1 MEQSPYACG
10 RLGALA
16 QDIRLSAGQLPA
28 LREAGGASNL
38 RQIAQHIQKLT
49 SGLRE
54 AALLLEEL
62 GLHKVS
68 AYTVQLC
75 SAVSGFH
82 IRTADYS
89 KLVKALSDWL
99 EYIKPLLP
107 DPQTVTAAAVGRL
120 MNNIRLGYYPTDPA
134 HIVYLK
140 RALRFPEGKSVNL
153 LDPCCGE
160 GNALCQL
167 GADEN
172 AVTYGAE
179 LDDSRA
185 EAAQEHLDHVAMGS
199 YYYARI
205 SRSAFHLL
213 FLNPPYL
220 QLYGG
225 ARSEKRFL
233 GESYDHLMMGGV
245 LVYIIPYYRLT
256 EDVCS
261 FLAAH
266 FERIMAYR
274 FCGEEFRKFRQIAVL
289 GVRKPRA
296 ENPRMARLLE
306 LASLSPDKLPTLD
319 QIPPGSY
326 PLPEAEKSVSL
337 YQSLSREQGKLES
350 EIEQI
355 QKLMDSLPKG
365 QKEALAQLDEEIR
378 VVNDQITAAKAYQS
392 ERAALLFAPVRM
404 HKAGLRLY
412 EPVKESGEMRDVF
425 KLTYDGRDYIQLSL
439 SERVRCGLEVV
450 ELLST
455 LSGKCYPLFVDNTE
469 SYCDFGAA
477 QHSGQTIL
485 SRVVPRQTLQVNAV
499 QAPQKKAG

>member
-1 MEQSPYACG
+1 MMGQIPYACG
-10 RLGALA
+10 RLDALA

-28 LREAGGASNL
+28 LREAGGAADL
-38 RQIAQHIQKLT
+38 RQIAQHMQKLA

-54 AALLLEEL
+54 ATLLLEEL
-62 GLHKVS
+62 GLQKVS
-68 AYTVQLC
+68 AYTAQLC
-75 SAVSGFH
+75 SAVASFH

-89 KLVKALSDWL
+89 KLVKAFSDWL
-99 EYIKPLLP
+99 DYIKPLLP
-107 DPQTVTAAAVGRL
+107 DAEAKTVTVAAVGRL
-120 MNNIRLGYYPTDPA
+120 MNNVRLGYYPTDPA
-134 HIVYLK
+134 HVAHLK
-140 RALRFPEGKSVNL
+140 RALLFPEGKQVNL

-160 GNALCQL
+160 GNALHLL
-167 GADEN
+167 GVVEN

-185 EAAQEHLDHVAMGS
+185 EAAQEQLDHVAMGS

-256 EDVCS
+256 EDVCR

-266 FERIMAYR
+266 FDRLMAYR
-274 FCGEEFRKFRQIAVL
+274 FCEEEFRKFRQIAVL

-296 ENPRMARLLE
+296 EDLRMARLLE

-326 PLPEAEKSVSL
+326 PLPDAEKAVSL
-337 YQSLSREQGKLES
+337 FQGARFNVRELA
-350 EIEQI
+350 EQ
-355 QKLMDSLPKG
+355 MRRMGSMLPKQSALDG
-365 QKEALAQLDEEIR
+365 QEKRPPLPLTIGQIGLVGGSGLINGLIECETPHVLKGRVIKAKQRRTGDSYEDEYGSTTTEIIETTSNRMVFNLLTPSGVKLLA
-378 VVNDQITAAKAYQS
+378 
-392 ERAALLFAPVRM
+392 
-404 HKAGLRLY
+404 
-412 EPVKESGEMRDVF
+412 
-425 KLTYDGRDYIQLSL
+425 
-439 SERVRCGLEVV
+439 
-450 ELLST
+450 
-455 LSGKCYPLFVDNTE
+455 
-469 SYCDFGAA
+469 
-477 QHSGQTIL
+477 
-485 SRVVPRQTLQVNAV
+485 
-499 QAPQKKAG
+499 

>member
-1 MEQSPYACG
+1 MMGQIPYACG

-16 QDIRLSAGQLPA
+16 QDIRLRAGQLPA
-28 LREAGGASNL
+28 LREAGGAADL
-38 RQIAQHIQKLT
+38 RQIAQHVQKLT
-49 SGLRE
+49 SALRE
-54 AALLLEEL
+54 AALLIEEL

-68 AYTVQLC
+68 AYTLQLC

-82 IRTADYS
+82 IRIADYS
-89 KLVKALSDWL
+89 KLVKAFSDWL

-107 DPQTVTAAAVGRL
+107 DTQTVTAAAVGRL
-120 MNNIRLGYYPTDPA
+120 MNNVRLGYYPTDSA
-134 HIVYLK
+134 HVAYLK
-140 RALRFPEGKSVNL
+140 RALRFPDGKQVNL

-160 GNALCQL
+160 GNALHLL
-167 GADEN
+167 GEGES

-185 EAAQEHLDHVAMGS
+185 EAAQEQLDHVAMGS

-261 FLAAH
+261 FLTAH
-266 FERIMAYR
+266 FDRIMAYR
-274 FCGEEFRKFRQIAVL
+274 FCEEEFRKFRQIAVL
-289 GVRKPRA
+289 GMRKPRA

-319 QIPPGSY
+319 QIPPGRY
-326 PLPEAEKSVSL
+326 PLPDAEKAVSL
-337 YQSLSREQGKLES
+337 FQGARFNVRELQ
-350 EIEQI
+350 EQ
-355 QKLMDSLPKG
+355 MRRMGSMLPKQSALDG
-365 QKEALAQLDEEIR
+365 QEKRPPLPLTIGQIGLVGGSGLINGLIECETPHVLKGRVIKSKQRRTGDSYEDEYGSTTTEIIETTSNKMVFNLLTPSGVKLLA
-378 VVNDQITAAKAYQS
+378 
-392 ERAALLFAPVRM
+392 
-404 HKAGLRLY
+404 
-412 EPVKESGEMRDVF
+412 
-425 KLTYDGRDYIQLSL
+425 
-439 SERVRCGLEVV
+439 
-450 ELLST
+450 
-455 LSGKCYPLFVDNTE
+455 
-469 SYCDFGAA
+469 
-477 QHSGQTIL
+477 
-485 SRVVPRQTLQVNAV
+485 
-499 QAPQKKAG
+499 

>member
-1 MEQSPYACG
+1 MMEQIPYACG

-28 LREAGGASNL
+28 LREAGGASDL
-38 RQIAQHIQKLT
+38 RQIAQHMQKLT

-82 IRTADYS
+82 IRIADYR
-89 KLVKALSDWL
+89 KLVKAFSDWL

-107 DPQTVTAAAVGRL
+107 DTQTVTAAAVGRL
-120 MNNIRLGYYPTDPA
+120 MNNVRLGYYPTDPA
-134 HIVYLK
+134 HVAYLK
-140 RALRFPEGKSVNL
+140 RALRFPEGKQVNL

-160 GNALCQL
+160 GNALHLL
-167 GADEN
+167 GAGEN

-179 LDDSRA
+179 LDGKRA
-185 EAAQEHLDHVAMGS
+185 EAAQEKLDHVAMGS
-199 YYYARI
+199 YYYAHI

-233 GESYDHLMMGGV
+233 GESYDHLMMGGM

-266 FERIMAYR
+266 FDSIMAYR
-274 FCGEEFRKFRQIAVL
+274 FCEEEFRKFRQIAVL
-289 GVRKPRA
+289 GMRKPRA

-319 QIPPGSY
+319 QIPPGRY
-326 PLPEAEKSVSL
+326 PLPDAEKAVSL
-337 YQSLSREQGKLES
+337 FQGARFNVRELQ
-350 EIEQI
+350 EQ
-355 QKLMDSLPKG
+355 MRRMGSMLPKRSALDG
-365 QKEALAQLDEEIR
+365 QEKRPPLPLTIGQIGLVGGSGLINGLIECETPHVLKGRVIKAKQRRTGDNYENEDGSTTTEIIETTSNKMVFNLLTPSGVKLLA
-378 VVNDQITAAKAYQS
+378 
-392 ERAALLFAPVRM
+392 
-404 HKAGLRLY
+404 
-412 EPVKESGEMRDVF
+412 
-425 KLTYDGRDYIQLSL
+425 
-439 SERVRCGLEVV
+439 
-450 ELLST
+450 
-455 LSGKCYPLFVDNTE
+455 
-469 SYCDFGAA
+469 
-477 QHSGQTIL
+477 
-485 SRVVPRQTLQVNAV
+485 
-499 QAPQKKAG
+499 

>member
-1 MEQSPYACG
+1 MMEHIPYACG

-16 QDIRLSAGQLPA
+16 QDIRLRAGQLPA
-28 LREAGGASNL
+28 LREAGGASDL
-38 RQIAQHIQKLT
+38 RQIAQHMQKLV

-62 GLHKVS
+62 GLPKVS
-68 AYTVQLC
+68 AYTAQLC

-82 IRTADYS
+82 IRTEDYS
-89 KLVKALSDWL
+89 KLAKAFSDWL
-99 EYIKPLLP
+99 AYIKPLLP
-107 DPQTVTAAAVGRL
+107 DTQTVTAAAAGRL

-134 HIVYLK
+134 HVAYVK
-140 RALRFPEGKSVNL
+140 RALRFPEGKTANL

-160 GNALCQL
+160 GNALHLL
-167 GADEN
+167 GSGEN
-172 AVTYGAE
+172 AETYGAE

-185 EAAQEHLDHVAMGS
+185 EAAQEQLDHVAMGS

-233 GESYDHLMMGGV
+233 GESYDHLMMGGM

-266 FERIMAYR
+266 FDRLMAYR

-296 ENPRMARLLE
+296 ENPRTARLLE
-306 LASLSPDKLPTLD
+306 LASLSPDKLPALD

-326 PLPEAEKSVSL
+326 PLPDAEKAVSL
-337 YQSLSREQGKLES
+337 FQGARFNVRELQ
-350 EIEQI
+350 EQ
-355 QKLMDSLPKG
+355 MRRMGSMLPKQSALDG
-365 QKEALAQLDEEIR
+365 QEKRPPLPLTIGQIGLVGGSGLINGLIECETPHVLKGRVIKAKQRRTGDNYEDEDGSTTTEIIETTSNKMVINLLTPSGVKLLA
-378 VVNDQITAAKAYQS
+378 
-392 ERAALLFAPVRM
+392 
-404 HKAGLRLY
+404 
-412 EPVKESGEMRDVF
+412 
-425 KLTYDGRDYIQLSL
+425 
-439 SERVRCGLEVV
+439 
-450 ELLST
+450 
-455 LSGKCYPLFVDNTE
+455 
-469 SYCDFGAA
+469 
-477 QHSGQTIL
+477 
-485 SRVVPRQTLQVNAV
+485 
-499 QAPQKKAG
+499 

>member
-1 MEQSPYACG
+1 MMEHIPYACG

-16 QDIRLSAGQLPA
+16 QDIRLRAGQLPA
-28 LREAGGASNL
+28 LREAGGASDL
-38 RQIAQHIQKLT
+38 RQIAQHMQKLV

-62 GLHKVS
+62 GLPKVS
-68 AYTVQLC
+68 AYTAQLC

-82 IRTADYS
+82 IRTEDYS
-89 KLVKALSDWL
+89 KLAKAFSDWL
-99 EYIKPLLP
+99 AYIKPLLP
-107 DPQTVTAAAVGRL
+107 DTQTVTAAAAGRL

-134 HIVYLK
+134 HVAYVK
-140 RALRFPEGKSVNL
+140 RALRFPEGKTANL

-160 GNALCQL
+160 GNALHLL
-167 GADEN
+167 GSGEN
-172 AVTYGAE
+172 AETYGAE

-185 EAAQEHLDHVAMGS
+185 EAAQEQLDHVAMGS

-233 GESYDHLMMGGV
+233 GESYDHLMMGGM

-266 FERIMAYR
+266 FDRLMAYR

-296 ENPRMARLLE
+296 ENPRTARLLE
-306 LASLSPDKLPTLD
+306 LASLSPDKLPALD

-326 PLPEAEKSVSL
+326 PLPDAEKAVSL
-337 YQSLSREQGKLES
+337 FQGARFNVRELQ
-350 EIEQI
+350 EQ
-355 QKLMDSLPKG
+355 MRRMGSMLPKQSALDG
-365 QKEALAQLDEEIR
+365 QEKRPPL
-378 VVNDQITAAKAYQS
+378 
-392 ERAALLFAPVRM
+392 P
-404 HKAGLRLY
+404 
-412 EPVKESGEMRDVF
+412 
-425 KLTYDGRDYIQLSL
+425 LTI
-439 SERVRCGLEVV
+439 
-450 ELLST
+450 
-455 LSGKCYPLFVDNTE
+455 
-469 SYCDFGAA
+469 
-477 QHSGQTIL
+477 GQTGLVGGSGLINGL
-485 SRVVPRQTLQVNAV
+485 IECETPHVLKGRVI
-499 QAPQKKAG
+499 KAKQRRTGDNYEDEDGSTTTEIIETTSNKMVINLLTPSGVKLLA

>member
-1 MEQSPYACG
+1 MMDQIPYACG

-16 QDIRLSAGQLPA
+16 QDIRLRAGQLPA
-28 LREAGGASNL
+28 LREAGGAADL
-38 RQIAQHIQKLT
+38 RQIAQHVQKLV

-68 AYTVQLC
+68 AYTAQLC
-75 SAVSGFH
+75 SAVSGFR

-89 KLVKALSDWL
+89 KLVSAFSDWL
-99 EYIKPLLP
+99 DYVKPLLP
-107 DPQTVTAAAVGRL
+107 DAEAKTVTAAAVGRL
-120 MNNIRLGYYPTDPA
+120 MNNVRLGYYPTDPA
-134 HIVYLK
+134 HVAYLK
-140 RALRFPEGKSVNL
+140 RALRFPEGKQVNL

-160 GNALCQL
+160 GNSLHLL
-167 GADEN
+167 GAGEN

-185 EAAQEHLDHVAMGS
+185 EAAQEQLDHVAMGS

-233 GESYDHLMMGGV
+233 GESYDHLMMGGM

-266 FERIMAYR
+266 FDSIMAYR
-274 FCGEEFRKFRQIAVL
+274 FCEEEFRKFRQIAVL

-319 QIPPGSY
+319 QIPPGRY
-326 PLPEAEKSVSL
+326 PLPDAEKAVSL
-337 YQSLSREQGKLES
+337 FQGARFNVRELAEQKVDLFEDFLEELNRANQNDKALVVNSFFVADDDKQRDKMTS
-350 EIEQI
+350 EFYT
-355 QKLMDSLPKG
+355 LVR
-365 QKEALAQLDEEIR
+365 KEAQE
-378 VVNDQITAAKAYQS
+378 YQ
-392 ERAALLFAPVRM
+392 ERAAYLIDSGCQSASIMERWIRRIHELEQKKQRYEALFR
-404 HKAGLRLY
+404 
-412 EPVKESGEMRDVF
+412 KE
-425 KLTYDGRDYIQLSL
+425 L
-439 SERVRCGLEVV
+439 SETDAEFGSLQLYSQELQLRVDGIRML
-450 ELLST
+450 
-455 LSGKCYPLFVDNTE
+455 K
-469 SYCDFGAA
+469 AA
-477 QHSGQTIL
+477 
-485 SRVVPRQTLQVNAV
+485 
-499 QAPQKKAG
+499 

>member
-1 MEQSPYACG
+1 MMEQIPYACG

-16 QDIRLSAGQLPA
+16 QDIRVRSAQLPA
-28 LREAGGASNL
+28 LREAGGAADL

-89 KLVKALSDWL
+89 KLVKAFSDWL

-107 DPQTVTAAAVGRL
+107 DTQTVTAAAVGRL
-120 MNNIRLGYYPTDPA
+120 MNNVRLGYYPTDPA
-134 HIVYLK
+134 HVAYLK
-140 RALRFPEGKSVNL
+140 RALRFPEGKQVNL

-160 GNALCQL
+160 GNALHLL
-167 GADEN
+167 GSGEN
-172 AVTYGAE
+172 AETYGAE

-185 EAAQEHLDHVAMGS
+185 EAAQEQLDHVAMGS

-266 FERIMAYR
+266 FDRLMAYR
-274 FCGEEFRKFRQIAVL
+274 FCEEEFRKFRQIAVL
-289 GVRKPRA
+289 GARKPRA

-306 LASLSPDKLPTLD
+306 LASLSPDTCTRIQTSTTASTVVHMAMPFPCTRD
-319 QIPPGSY
+319 
-326 PLPEAEKSVSL
+326 A
-337 YQSLSREQGKLES
+337 QG
-350 EIEQI
+350 
-355 QKLMDSLPKG
+355 
-365 QKEALAQLDEEIR
+365 
-378 VVNDQITAAKAYQS
+378 
-392 ERAALLFAPVRM
+392 
-404 HKAGLRLY
+404 
-412 EPVKESGEMRDVF
+412 
-425 KLTYDGRDYIQLSL
+425 
-439 SERVRCGLEVV
+439 
-450 ELLST
+450 
-455 LSGKCYPLFVDNTE
+455 
-469 SYCDFGAA
+469 
-477 QHSGQTIL
+477 
-485 SRVVPRQTLQVNAV
+485 
-499 QAPQKKAG
+499 

>member
-1 MEQSPYACG
+1 MMDQIPYACG

-16 QDIRLSAGQLPA
+16 QDIRLRAGQLPA
-28 LREAGGASNL
+28 LREAGGAADL
-38 RQIAQHIQKLT
+38 RQIAQHVQKLV

-68 AYTVQLC
+68 AYTAQLC
-75 SAVSGFH
+75 SAVSGFR

-89 KLVKALSDWL
+89 KLVSAFSDWL
-99 EYIKPLLP
+99 DYVKPLLP
-107 DPQTVTAAAVGRL
+107 DAEAKTVTAAAVGRL
-120 MNNIRLGYYPTDPA
+120 MNNVRLGYYPTDPA
-134 HIVYLK
+134 HVAYLK
-140 RALRFPEGKSVNL
+140 RALRFPEGKQVNL

-160 GNALCQL
+160 GNALHLL
-167 GADEN
+167 GAGEN
-172 AVTYGAE
+172 TVTYGAE

-185 EAAQEHLDHVAMGS
+185 EAAQEQLDHVAMGS

-245 LVYIIPYYRLT
+245 LIYIIPYYRLT

-266 FERIMAYR
+266 FDRLMAYR
-274 FCGEEFRKFRQIAVL
+274 FCEEEFRKFRQIAVL

-319 QIPPGSY
+319 QIPPGRY
-326 PLPEAEKSVSL
+326 PLPDAEKAVSL
-337 YQSLSREQGKLES
+337 FQGARFNVRELA
-350 EIEQI
+350 EQ
-355 QKLMDSLPKG
+355 MRRMGSMLPKQSALDG
-365 QKEALAQLDEEIR
+365 QEKRPPLPLTIGQIGLVGGSGLINGLIECETPHVLKGRVIKAKQRRTGDNYENEDGSTTTEIIETTSNKMVFNLLTPSGVKLLA
-378 VVNDQITAAKAYQS
+378 
-392 ERAALLFAPVRM
+392 
-404 HKAGLRLY
+404 
-412 EPVKESGEMRDVF
+412 
-425 KLTYDGRDYIQLSL
+425 
-439 SERVRCGLEVV
+439 
-450 ELLST
+450 
-455 LSGKCYPLFVDNTE
+455 
-469 SYCDFGAA
+469 
-477 QHSGQTIL
+477 
-485 SRVVPRQTLQVNAV
+485 
-499 QAPQKKAG
+499 